1 MLKAY
6 QQRQHLPVE
15 QAQGN
20 PILSTLGTVAGTAAG
35 AAIGPAGAAIGG
47 ALGSQLGNVA
57 SGAPIDPAQMAMSG
71 LTSGMSQGSQ
81 AASEAAKGLE
91 AAKQSVVTAAAKG
104 TETDAY
110 KQAIK
115 SLQEAGVTSMEAND
129 SMLNDPFGKAVNAAK
144 SVFMAEGGEV
154 YKSPLEKFSSMKSGD
169 RDKMLMMGALPLIMQ
184 NPKMFGGLGT
194 MFLNK
199 GGEVY
204 KSPLEAFKNMKSGD
218 RDRLLMMGALPLIM
232 QNGSMVGGLG
242 SMFLNKGGEVKP
254 QETNKSKLKR
264 DKDGKLILP
273 DNIDFSKLQSMSEAE
288 KRQRAALDQ
297 QTRSV
302 AYKAQGGPLCSK
314 CEAEY
319 KACGGMTKKR
329 Y

>member
-6 QQRQHLPVE
+6 QQREHLPVA

-35 AAIGPAGAAIGG
+35 AAIGGPPGAAIGG

-57 SGAPIDPAQMAMSG
+57 SGAPVDPAQMAMTG
-71 LTSGMSQGSQ
+71 LSSGMSSGSK
-81 AASEAAKGLE
+81 AASEAAKGLD
-91 AAKQSVVTAAAKG
+91 AAKQSVVTAAANG
-104 TETDAY
+104 TDTEAY
-110 KQAIK
+110 KKAV
-115 SLQEAGVTSMEAND
+115 SELQKAGVSSMEAND
-129 SMLNDPFGKAVNAAK
+129 SILNDPFGRAGKAVK
-144 SVFMAEGGEV
+144 SVFMAE
-154 YKSPLEKFSSMKSGD
+154 
-169 RDKMLMMGALPLIMQ
+169 
-184 NPKMFGGLGT
+184 
-194 MFLNK
+194 

-218 RDRLLMMGALPLIM
+218 RDRLLLMGALPLIM
-232 QNGSMVGGLG
+232 QNGSMAGGLG

-273 DNIDFSKLQSMSEAE
+273 DNIDFSKLQPMSEAE
-288 KRQRAALDQ
+288 KRQRAAVDQ

-302 AYKAQGGPLCSK
+302 AYKSQGGPLCGK

-319 KACGGMTKKR
+319 KACGGMAKKR

>member
-6 QQRQHLPVE
+6 QQRQHLPIA
-15 QAQGN
+15 QAQGD
-20 PILSTLGTVAGTAAG
+20 PILSTLGTIAGTAAG
-35 AAIGPAGAAIGG
+35 AAMGGPAGAAIGG
-47 ALGSQLGNVA
+47 SLGSQLGNVA
-57 SGAPIDPAQMAMSG
+57 SGAPIDPAQMAMTGLSSG
-71 LTSGMSQGSQ
+71 LSSGSQ
-81 AASEAAKGLE
+81 AASEAAKGLD
-91 AAKQSVVTAAAKG
+91 AAKQSVVTEFAKG
-104 TETDAY
+104 SETAAYDEAVKKVQDAAM
-110 KQAIK
+110 K
-115 SLQEAGVTSMEAND
+115 SMEAEN
-129 SMLNDPFGKAVNAAK
+129 SMLNDPFGRAGKAVK
-144 SVFMAEGGEV
+144 SVFMAE
-154 YKSPLEKFSSMKSGD
+154 
-169 RDKMLMMGALPLIMQ
+169 
-184 NPKMFGGLGT
+184 
-194 MFLNK
+194 

-218 RDRLLMMGALPLIM
+218 RDRLLMMGALPLMM

-254 QETNKSKLKR
+254 QETNKPKLKR

-273 DNIDFSKLQSMSEAE
+273 DTIDFSKLQPMSEAE

-319 KACGGMTKKR
+319 KACGGMAKKR